1 MEMQASYGQENN
13 NSNCEKLDD
22 DDTTSWYL
30 LSLMS
35 WILFALSMW
44 VSYYNGNCIWYP
56 YQSLFNS
63 YSRNYG
69 YLPIEISNQLPYLY
83 TYFFLISIIGF
94 AIYVI
99 FTIYKK
105 NKGLYEGMLGN
116 LSKFHFIPLLLISAL
131 YIISTSC
138 NYIGYSSR
146 DDHYYKSYRTNIT
159 FDLIFTIFA
168 LGSLIV
174 IYFKTELNC
183 DWYIVLSIKKGVYSS
198 FIILLLYNF
207 FHIIISFKGINYL
220 LDENTKL
227 EDVRKFLRGT
237 GIAFTILFGII
248 SLVFSFLFKDLMAAF
263 TTFLIYLGMVMTF
276 FNRTDSQ
283 KKRRKE
289 EFNGYADGVFHII
302 FMLLSLACIA
312 ILILKFRQILF

>member
-1 MEMQASYGQENN
+1 MEMQTSYEQQNN

-22 DDTTSWYL
+22 DDSTSWYL

-56 YQSLFNS
+56 YQSLFTS
-63 YSRNYG
+63 LG
-69 YLPIEISNQLPYLY
+69 YFPIEISDELPYFY

-94 AIYVI
+94 AIYII

-131 YIISTSC
+131 NIITKSC
-138 NYIGYSSR
+138 NYIP
-146 DDHYYKSYRTNIT
+146 DETDKNHYYKSFRAHIT
-159 FDLIFTIFA
+159 FDLIFTILA
-168 LGSLIV
+168 LGSLIM

-207 FHIIISFKGINYL
+207 FHIIITFKVINYS
-220 LDENTKL
+220 LDENAKW

-263 TTFLIYLGMVMTF
+263 TTFLMYLGMVMTF
-276 FNRTDSQ
+276 FNKTDSQ
-283 KKRRKE
+283 KKIRKE
-289 EFNGYADGVFHII
+289 YFNGYADGVFQII

-312 ILILKFRQILF
+312 ILILKFRQRLF

>member
-1 MEMQASYGQENN
+1 MQTSYGQENN
-13 NSNCEKLDD
+13 NSICEKLDD
-22 DDTTSWYL
+22 DDSTSWYL

-56 YQSLFNS
+56 YQYLYNS
-63 YSRNYG
+63 ISRNYG
-69 YLPIEISNQLPYLY
+69 YLPIEINNQLPYLY

-94 AIYVI
+94 GIYII

-105 NKGLYEGMLGN
+105 NKSLYEGMLGD

-138 NYIGYSSR
+138 NYIENDYNSEDR
-146 DDHYYKSYRTNIT
+146 YYKSYRTNIT

-207 FHIIISFKGINYL
+207 FHIIISFKAINYS
-220 LDENTKL
+220 LDENTEWK
-227 EDVRKFLRGT
+227 DVRKFLKGT

-248 SLVFSFLFKDLMAAF
+248 SLAFSFLFKDLMAAF
-263 TTFLIYLGMVMTF
+263 TTFLIYLGMVITF

-289 EFNGYADGVFHII
+289 EFNGYTDGVFHII

-312 ILILKFRQILF
+312 ILILKFRERLF